1 MKQFLLIKWLCL
13 ISLVGVFG
21 LTKASAQLEWE
32 QLEWSIEPKTEII
45 WQDQRSNQFDILKEP
60 ARFAKVEGRMGM
72 ELGMQYEKTATVSWL
87 GYVTGNEWAE
97 KKYSRFREAYLGH
110 EWSELGLEVS
120 LGRRIIRQG
129 TGYIARP
136 TSLLEGQVRRQDPDD
151 HWGALLGSDMLFL
164 QWFKEDSTLS
174 FAVTDSDKNLN
185 PRERPDVVF
194 RYETLWGDADFAVV
208 AGLPDPAFG
217 FAWANVFG
225 EGLELHADILAQR
238 GTTRAYHQVTQEDSE
253 ATLYTDYPYVS
264 PWEDSGRFFL
274 YSVLGGQYTIG
285 QTNLIFEWLHDTRG
299 LSRSEFQKGSALSQ
313 YHRQLFDTQAS
324 LNAVAQANLLWDLDT
339 LTTQGSMRDYL
350 FLRAG
355 KNTGTL
361 QPSVNLLC
369 NAQDGSCVFS
379 PEMRYKTGSLD
390 FKALLQ
396 IARGAAADTEF
407 GSIPQHNTFIIQV
420 RYQFF

>member
-1 MKQFLLIKWLCL
+1 MKQFLLIKWLCFV
-13 ISLVGVFG
+13 SLVGVFG

-32 QLEWSIEPKTEII
+32 LLEWSIEPKTEMK
-45 WQDQRSNQFDILKEP
+45 WQDSRSNQFDILKES
-60 ARFAKVEGRMGM
+60 ARFGKVEGRMGM

-87 GYVTGNEWAE
+87 GYVTGNEWEE

-110 EWSELGLEVS
+110 EWTELGLEVS

-136 TSLLEGQVRRQDPDD
+136 SSLLEGQVRRQDPDD

-174 FAVTDSDKNLN
+174 FAITDSDKNRN

-238 GTTRAYHQVTQEDSE
+238 GTTRAYHQVTQENSDPM
-253 ATLYTDYPYVS
+253 LYTDYPYVS

-299 LSRSEFQKGSALSQ
+299 LSRSQFQKWSALSQ

-339 LTTQGSMRDYL
+339 LRLKAVCKIICFYARAKIQALYNLQSIYCVMLKTVVVCSVQKCVIKQG
-350 FLRAG
+350 
-355 KNTGTL
+355 
-361 QPSVNLLC
+361 C
-369 NAQDGSCVFS
+369 
-379 PEMRYKTGSLD
+379 
-390 FKALLQ
+390 
-396 IARGAAADTEF
+396 
-407 GSIPQHNTFIIQV
+407 
-420 RYQFF
+420 

>member
-13 ISLVGVFG
+13 IGLVGVFG
-21 LTKASAQLEWE
+21 PTKASAQLEWE
-32 QLEWSIEPKTEII
+32 ELEWSIEPKTEII
-45 WQDQRSNQFDILKEP
+45 WQDQRSNQFDILKES
-60 ARFAKVEGRMGM
+60 ARFGKVEGRMGM
-72 ELGMQYEKTATVSWL
+72 ELGLQYQKFMTVSWL
-87 GYVTGNEWAE
+87 GYVTGNEWE
-97 KKYSRFREAYLGH
+97 DKKYSRFREAYLGH
-110 EWSELGLEVS
+110 EWPELGLEVS

-129 TGYIARP
+129 MGYIARP

-164 QWFKEDSTLS
+164 QWFKEESTFS

-299 LSRSEFQKGSALSQ
+299 LSRSEFQKWSALSQ
-313 YHRQLFDTQAS
+313 YHRQVFDTQVS

-369 NAQDGSCVFS
+369 NAQDSSCVLS
-379 PEMRYKTGSLD
+379 PEMRYKAGTLD
-390 FKALLQ
+390 VKTLMQ
-396 IARGAAADTEF
+396 IARGGADTEF

>member
-32 QLEWSIEPKTEII
+32 QLEWSIEPKTEMK
-45 WQDQRSNQFDILKEP
+45 WQDSRSNQFDILKES
-60 ARFAKVEGRMGM
+60 ARFGKVEGRMGM
-72 ELGMQYEKTATVSWL
+72 ELGLQYQKFMTVSWL
-87 GYVTGNEWAE
+87 GYVTGNEWEE

-164 QWFKEDSTLS
+164 QWFKEESTFS
-174 FAVTDSDKNLN
+174 FAVTDSDKNRN

-238 GTTRAYHQVTQEDSE
+238 GTTRAYHQVTQENSDP
-253 ATLYTDYPYVS
+253 TLYTDYPYVS

-299 LSRSEFQKGSALSQ
+299 LSRSEFQKWSALSQ

-379 PEMRYKTGSLD
+379 PEMRYKAGSLD

-396 IARGAAADTEF
+396 IARGGADTEF